1 MSKYTKPIPLDELPE
16 TPAVYGEMIEEYNQ
30 TKKTVSRDIE
40 VEGLGKGRLVLS
52 KQNKGK
58 PFFYADEAN
67 IEANQKAAKQLQ
79 TAETIANLPLILAP
93 FFTIAKG
100 GQRII
105 KQRRDNQI
113 KKSVLGAQD
122 LDKVNNVIDLVKSK
136 TSGTTKP
143 VIPTKTTAP
152 TTSIMN
158 MYKDTGITPQQKRV
172 LSTIVLQ
179 AKKNDMSDDEPLD
192 VEAELKAYYEKLD
205 RELAPP
211 KQEDIVISGAKVR
224 TRRIMDRDLKDLL
237 LKYPDI
243 DPDRARRY
251 VDLNARGI
259 ADIKKTIEYLNDVSL
274 KNTPNPDDLEDVAAE
289 FSVIFGVDAQVED
302 LQKIIEERGE
312 IMFKTQSM
320 DQPFVIRDLS
330 DLKAAYFQRLN
341 VLKKA
346 NVFDEGHVFAVNS
359 LLRDKNVKD
368 IATYYK
374 NIEPEIARSI
384 EQLIDKQTL
393 EELIAPGQ
401 GPAYLE
407 KVVLGNRSRK
417 DENDPDKAVA
427 RVFGGAYGVEE
438 DFLNFM
444 FPERTVAERVPPEL
458 KDTFVDLYNKELA
471 ALLQNFP
478 KSKPGQGGLQ
488 IGSYTLERLKEQIQN
503 LVADEMNLATGL
515 NTALNETEYQRIKR
529 ENPEI
534 LLYLDERFGGK
545 EEYVTPD
552 KPARRIRRKGID
564 TKGLDEFRVGS
575 SWDIGE

>member
-1 MSKYTKPIPLDELPE
+1 MTFTPGSDEGRTDTFE
-16 TPAVYGEMIEEYNQ
+16 AQ
-30 TKKTVSRDIE
+30 KKLQED
-40 VEGLGKGRLVLS
+40 
-52 KQNKGK
+52 
-58 PFFYADEAN
+58 D
-67 IEANQKAAKQLQ
+67 Q
-79 TAETIANLPLILAP
+79 TAEEQFDEAQQGLRDLNTNFQRFLGIIGALQQSGETVITSIGNSIGKDNTIVTPEQPIIEDVPQYPVVL
-93 FFTIAKG
+93 
-100 GQRII
+100 QRIL
-105 KQRRDNQI
+105 KI
-113 KKSVLGAQD
+113 KKDNPEAF
-122 LDKVNNVIDLVKSK
+122 
-136 TSGTTKP
+136 SGIVGSIGEDNTKEE
-143 VIPTKTTAP
+143 K
-152 TTSIMN
+152 
-158 MYKDTGITPQQKRV
+158 
-172 LSTIVLQ
+172 
-179 AKKNDMSDDEPLD
+179 DEPLD

-243 DPDRARRY
+243 DPDRAKRY

-312 IMFKTQSM
+312 IMFKTKSM

-417 DENDPDKAVA
+417 DENDPDKAIA

-444 FPERTVAERVPPEL
+444 FPERTVASKVPPEL

-471 ALLQNFP
+471 ALLKNFP

-515 NTALNETEYQRIKR
+515 NTALNEQEYARIKK

-552 KPARRIRRKGID
+552 KPARRIRRKGMD

>member
-1 MSKYTKPIPLDELPE
+1 MTFTPGSDEGRTDTYE
-16 TPAVYGEMIEEYNQ
+16 AQ
-30 TKKTVSRDIE
+30 KKLQED
-40 VEGLGKGRLVLS
+40 
-52 KQNKGK
+52 
-58 PFFYADEAN
+58 D
-67 IEANQKAAKQLQ
+67 Q
-79 TAETIANLPLILAP
+79 TAEEQFDEAQQGLRDANTFFQRFLGIIGALQQSGETVITSIGNSIGKDNTIVTPEQPIIEDVPQYPVVL
-93 FFTIAKG
+93 
-100 GQRII
+100 QRIL
-105 KQRRDNQI
+105 KVKKDNPE
-113 KKSVLGAQD
+113 AF
-122 LDKVNNVIDLVKSK
+122 
-136 TSGTTKP
+136 SGI
-143 VIPTKTTAP
+143 VG
-152 TTSIMN
+152 SIGEDN
-158 MYKDTGITPQQKRV
+158 TEEEK
-172 LSTIVLQ
+172 
-179 AKKNDMSDDEPLD
+179 DEPLD

-243 DPDRARRY
+243 DPDRAKRY

-259 ADIKKTIEYLNDVSL
+259 VDIKKTIEYLNDVSL

-320 DQPFVIRDLS
+320 DQPFVIRNLS

-444 FPERTVAERVPPEL
+444 FPERTVASKVPPEL

-471 ALLQNFP
+471 ALLKNFP

-503 LVADEMNLATGL
+503 LVAEEMNLATGL
-515 NTALNETEYQRIKR
+515 NTALNEREYARIKK

-552 KPARRIRRKGID
+552 KPARRIRRKGMD

>member
-1 MSKYTKPIPLDELPE
+1 MTFTPGSDE
-16 TPAVYGEMIEEYNQ
+16 
-30 TKKTVSRDIE
+30 
-40 VEGLGKGRLVLS
+40 GRTDT
-52 KQNKGK
+52 
-58 PFFYADEAN
+58 YEAQ
-67 IEANQKAAKQLQ
+67 IKLQEDDQ
-79 TAETIANLPLILAP
+79 TAEEQFDEAQQGLRDANTAFQRFLGIIGALQQNTTGIVSTIANSIGKDNSIVTPEQPIIEDVPQYPVVL
-93 FFTIAKG
+93 
-100 GQRII
+100 QRIL
-105 KQRRDNQI
+105 KVKKDNPE
-113 KKSVLGAQD
+113 VF
-122 LDKVNNVIDLVKSK
+122 
-136 TSGTTKP
+136 SGI
-143 VIPTKTTAP
+143 VG
-152 TTSIMN
+152 SIG
-158 MYKDTGITPQQKRV
+158 KDNTEEEE
-172 LSTIVLQ
+172 
-179 AKKNDMSDDEPLD
+179 DEPLD
-192 VEAELKAYYEKLD
+192 VEAELKRYYEQQDLQLKRD
-205 RELAPP
+205 KP
-211 KQEDIVISGAKVR
+211 QDIVISGAKVR
-224 TRRIMDRDLKDLL
+224 TRRIMDRDLSDLL
-237 LKYPDI
+237 LKYPNI
-243 DPDRARRY
+243 DPDRAKRY

-259 ADIKKTIEYLNDVSL
+259 VDIKKTIEYLNDVSL

-302 LQKIIEERGE
+302 LQKIIEERGD

-320 DQPFVIRDLS
+320 DQPFVIRNLS

-368 IATYYK
+368 IATYK
-374 NIEPEIARSI
+374 ANIEPEIARSI
-384 EQLIDKQTL
+384 QQLIDKQTL

-444 FPERTVAERVPPEL
+444 FPEKTVAERVPPEL
-458 KDTFVDLYNKELA
+458 KDTFVDLYNKELTA
-471 ALLQNFP
+471 MLQNFP
-478 KSKPGQGGLQ
+478 KSKPGEGGLQ

-545 EEYVTPD
+545 EEYVIPD
-552 KPARRIRRKGID
+552 KKARRIRRKAID
-564 TKGLDEFRVGS
+564 TRGLDEFRVGS

>member
-1 MSKYTKPIPLDELPE
+1 MTFTPGSDEGRTDTYE
-16 TPAVYGEMIEEYNQ
+16 AQ
-30 TKKTVSRDIE
+30 KKLQED
-40 VEGLGKGRLVLS
+40 
-52 KQNKGK
+52 
-58 PFFYADEAN
+58 D
-67 IEANQKAAKQLQ
+67 Q
-79 TAETIANLPLILAP
+79 TAEEQFDEAQQGLRDANTFFQRFLGIIGALQQSGETVITSIGNSIGKDNTIVTPEQPIIEDVPQYPVVL
-93 FFTIAKG
+93 
-100 GQRII
+100 QRIL
-105 KQRRDNQI
+105 KVKKDNPE
-113 KKSVLGAQD
+113 AF
-122 LDKVNNVIDLVKSK
+122 
-136 TSGTTKP
+136 SGI
-143 VIPTKTTAP
+143 VG
-152 TTSIMN
+152 SIGEDN
-158 MYKDTGITPQQKRV
+158 TEEEK
-172 LSTIVLQ
+172 
-179 AKKNDMSDDEPLD
+179 DEPLD

-211 KQEDIVISGAKVR
+211 KQEDIVVSGAKVR
-224 TRRIMDRDLKDLL
+224 TRRIMDRDVKDLL

-243 DPDRARRY
+243 DPDRAKRY

-368 IATYYK
+368 IATYRS

-545 EEYVTPD
+545 EEYVIPD
-552 KPARRIRRKGID
+552 KPARRIRRKGMD
-564 TKGLDEFRVGS
+564 TKGLNEFRVGS